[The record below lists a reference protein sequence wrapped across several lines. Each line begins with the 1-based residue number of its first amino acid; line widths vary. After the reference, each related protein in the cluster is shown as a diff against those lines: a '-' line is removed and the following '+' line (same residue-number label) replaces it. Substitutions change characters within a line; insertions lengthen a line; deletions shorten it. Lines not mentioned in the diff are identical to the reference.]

1 MEENYKNYQNVLITD
16 FNHISLSS
24 LRTLVHNEIV
34 LFRNYSDV
42 SMTINLQLK
51 YTSANCQARKKPFFI
66 NKLLI
71 FLHVLSSF
79 LLDF

>member
-24 LRTLVHNEIV
+24 LRTLVQNEIV

-51 YTSANCQARKKPFFI
+51 HTSANCQAMKKHFFL